1 MDEMENNFRKER
13 IEMLTKIQELE
24 ESKKNIIETG
34 SKDCNEKL
42 SMITQTLQNLREEVG
57 TKDKKIKEQE
67 IKINDLS
74 GIIQSKLARFHP
86 GSNLRDKL

>member
-1 MDEMENNFRKER
+1 
-13 IEMLTKIQELE
+13 
-24 ESKKNIIETG
+24 
-34 SKDCNEKL
+34 
-42 SMITQTLQNLREEVG
+42 MITQTLQNLREEVG